1 MTNTD
6 KQPEKAA
13 DQFLADKDLVVVNQV
28 LRLAADRKIPLNDP
42 MWDVLR
48 IVEAG
53 ALIGQTI
60 PKQIDAAAQKFVIQV
75 NKNLADAAKI
85 EQLTFSNDLQ
95 KSVGNLLALQQAANT
110 TTSASVNALSA
121 KIAQADK
128 DLKTNL
134 ERSTQVWLAHLNEQF
149 ANLLANASA
158 ELFGQISDQAD
169 QAAAGFKD
177 QQTKFAGTI
186 KELGETASASTTELK
201 RVVGAAGR
209 KVDGMLDAAESKLS
223 KMALDTVQTSKVAIY
238 KNSLFIGAA
247 AVVVVLAF
255 GGGWLLGAQQPEKI
269 AAAVVAVGQAKTP
282 SSK

>member
-110 TTSASVNALSA
+110 TTTTNINALA
-121 KIAQADK
+121 GKIAQADK

-134 ERSTQVWLAHLNEQF
+134 ERSTQAWLAHVDERFND
-149 ANLLANASA
+149 LLAHANA
-158 ELFGQISDQAD
+158 ELFGQIKEQAD

-186 KELGETASASTTELK
+186 QELGEMAGASTSELK
-201 RVVGAAGR
+201 RVVGSASR
-209 KVDGMLDAAESKLS
+209 KVDGMLDNAETKLS
-223 KMALDTVQTSKVAIY
+223 DMMQDAVETSKVAIY
-238 KNSLFIGAA
+238 KNSLFIGVA
-247 AVVVVLAF
+247 AVFVVLAF
-255 GGGWLLGAQQPEKI
+255 IGGWSVGARQPEKI
-269 AAAVVAVGQAKTP
+269 AAAVVAAGQAKP
-282 SSK
+282 QLGK